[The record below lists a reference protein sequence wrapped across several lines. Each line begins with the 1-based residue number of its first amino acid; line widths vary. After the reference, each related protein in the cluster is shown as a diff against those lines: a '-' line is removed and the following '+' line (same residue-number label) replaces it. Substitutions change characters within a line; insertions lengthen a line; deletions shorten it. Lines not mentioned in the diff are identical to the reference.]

1 MTEPTLPELE
11 RELREADLE
20 ALECFR
26 KGTAAAPVLYKPSG
40 FFIDTAIYYFSVSKA
55 ADAGLSLFVA
65 SEESEDRMGDVI
77 EVAGWDTKEFK
88 KNPVFML
95 NHDYSLLPIGT
106 VPMVKAEGKQL
117 LAGVKWDTE
126 DEMAAFVQG
135 KYQRGIMRA
144 VSVGFRPMEFEREGG
159 GARFTK
165 QELLELS
172 AVSVPAHPHALARMM
187 GARKFSIIKPEIITV
202 LEPVPVAELS
212 DLDIST
218 ILSALRTLKEA

>member
-1 MTEPTLPELE
+1 MTEPTLLELE

-20 ALECFR
+20 ALECFLR
-26 KGTAAAPVLYKPSG
+26 GTAAAPVLYKPSG
-40 FFIDTAIYYFSVSKA
+40 YFKA
-55 ADAGLSLFVA
+55 ADSGLSIFVA

-77 EVAGWDTKEFK
+77 EVAGWETKEFK

-106 VPMVKAEGKQL
+106 VPVVKADGKQL
-117 LAGVKWDTE
+117 LASVKWDTE

-135 KYQRGIMRA
+135 KYQRGVMRA
-144 VSVGFRPMEFEREGG
+144 VSVGFRPLEFERSGDG
-159 GARFTK
+159 MLFKK

-187 GARKFSIIKPEIITV
+187 GARRFSIVRPEIITV
-202 LEPVPVAELS
+202 EEHAPVAELS
-212 DLDIST
+212 DLEIAT
-218 ILSALRTLKEA
+218 IRSALRNVKEA

>member
-11 RELREADLE
+11 RALREADLE

-26 KGTAAAPVLYKPSG
+26 KGTAAAPVIYKPNG
-40 FFIDTAIYYFSVSKA
+40 FFKA

-88 KNPVFML
+88 ENPVFML

-106 VPMVKAEGKQL
+106 VPMVKVEGKQL

-135 KYQRGIMRA
+135 KYQRRVMRA
-144 VSVGFRPMEFEREGG
+144 VSVGFRPTEFERSGDG
-159 GARFTK
+159 VLFTK

-172 AVSVPAHPHALARMM
+172 AVSEPAHPHALARMM
-187 GARKFSIIKPEIITV
+187 GARKFSIIKPEIIPV
-202 LEPVPVAELS
+202 EEPAPGPGLSELEVA
-212 DLDIST
+212 T

>member
-1 MTEPTLPELE
+1 MPEPTLKELE

-20 ALECFR
+20 ALEAFR
-26 KGTAAAPVLYKPSG
+26 KGTAAAPVLYKASG
-40 FFIDTAIYYFSVSKA
+40 FFKA
-55 ADAGLSLFVA
+55 AEDGLTLFVA

-77 EVAGWDTKEFK
+77 EVAGWETKEFK

-106 VPMVKAEGKQL
+106 VPMVKPEGKQL

-135 KYQRGIMRA
+135 KYQRGVMRA
-144 VSVGFRPMEFEREGG
+144 VSVGFRPTEFERSGDG
-159 GARFTK
+159 VRFK
-165 QELLELS
+165 RQELLELS

-187 GARKFSIIKPEIITV
+187 GARKFSIIKPEIIT
-202 LEPVPVAELS
+202 ESAPVAELS
-212 DLDIST
+212 ELEIAT
-218 ILSALRTLKEA
+218 IRSALLSLKEAIQ